1 MRKGIILAGGSG
13 TRLFPVTTAVS
24 KQLLPVYNK
33 PMVYYP
39 LSLLFLA
46 GIREILIISTPHDL
60 PQFRKLLG
68 SGSQWG
74 VDFSYAE
81 QAEPR
86 GLAEAFLIGEQ
97 FLNGAP
103 SCLVLGDNVLYGNSV
118 GPLMREA
125 SAEAN
130 GATIFGYSVRDPKR
144 YGVVEFDADGRVHS
158 LEEKPENPKSHYA
171 VPGIYFYDGQA
182 TELAKQIKPSARG
195 ELEITTL
202 NQSYL
207 AKGELNAR
215 LLGRGI
221 AWFDTGT
228 HQSLLQAANFVE
240 AIEER
245 QGMMIACLEEIGLV
259 NGWIDKET
267 IESRASQLGDGSYAK
282 YVKQL
287 VESR

>member
-1 MRKGIILAGGSG
+1 M
-13 TRLFPVTTAVS
+13 
-24 KQLLPVYNK
+24 
-33 PMVYYP
+33 
-39 LSLLFLA
+39 
-46 GIREILIISTPHDL
+46 
-60 PQFRKLLG
+60 
-68 SGSQWG
+68 
-74 VDFSYAE
+74 
-81 QAEPR
+81 
-86 GLAEAFLIGEQ
+86 
-97 FLNGAP
+97 
-103 SCLVLGDNVLYGNSV
+103 
-118 GPLMREA
+118 
-125 SAEAN
+125 
-130 GATIFGYSVRDPKR
+130 
-144 YGVVEFDADGRVHS
+144 
-158 LEEKPENPKSHYA
+158 
-171 VPGIYFYDGQA
+171 
-182 TELAKQIKPSARG
+182 
-195 ELEITTL
+195 EITTL